1 MAKENLAPLSG
12 FRDLNIPTKDRVV
25 EAMRQTFR
33 AFGYQYLET
42 PSLERQEI
50 LLGKLGDEG
59 QKQLYLFEDN
69 GGRPVGLRYDLT
81 VPLARFVAAN
91 LRILALPF
99 KRYEIGNV
107 WRAERAQK
115 GRLRQFTQ
123 ADIDIVG
130 SDSLSAEREILQVV
144 AEVNR
149 QLSLGLVCLFNDRR
163 LAEAL
168 LDEIKVPKEKRSKF
182 LLIIDKAKKISGED
196 LDKELASLGL
206 SDNQLKQIRLTFLV
220 DDEAGLE
227 KLPVDEKLKKPL
239 EELVKLAE
247 SLGLQAKV
255 DLGMVRGLDYY
266 TGTIFEAVTQD
277 YSSSLVGGGR
287 YDDLVE
293 QLIGQKVPA
302 VGISF
307 GVDRIVELLEERNSD
322 NEEVLFFACLPET
335 ETELRQLVE
344 VLRQKGR
351 QAEVYL
357 DSQADLSK
365 QLKYAAKRQF
375 QRVFLPFANEWS
387 SGRITERN
395 LETGEQKVIDQ
406 SAI

>member
-91 LRILALPF
+91 LGILALPF